1 MQEFA
6 IIEDG
11 IIGRII
17 ELPDDADAPEGGL
30 PIVREADP
38 TLGANQV
45 LSAIIADI
53 EPDRV
58 VYRREARRALSGQVA
73 IIEGGRVQDVRDLG
87 PDLVQVA
94 DNALPVIDKL
104 PTLAAGEVLGEVSYK
119 VNKASVTRTWAVAKA
134 PLPELEPYQFFAMLD
149 LSGKAAALDVFI
161 DALPSPQNIVARRK
175 LEKALA
181 FHRDNDLV
189 LAAQQALG
197 LTDEQLDALWLQAAA
212 L

>member
-1 MQEFA
+1 MTE
-6 IIEDG
+6 
-11 IIGRII
+11 
-17 ELPDDADAPEGGL
+17 
-30 PIVREADP
+30 
-38 TLGANQV
+38 
-45 LSAIIADI
+45 
-53 EPDRV
+53 
-58 VYRREARRALSGQVA
+58 LSGLVA
-73 IIEGGRVQDVRDLG
+73 ILSDDGRSVVEIRDLG
-87 PDLVQVA
+87 PDPVA
-94 DNALPVIDKL
+94 VKPGRLLPVIDKV
-104 PTLAAGEVLGEVSYK
+104 PALAAGEMLGEVSYK
-119 VNKASVTRTWAVAKA
+119 INKASVTRTWAVAKA

-149 LSGKAAALDVFI
+149 LSGKAAALNAFI